1 MKITKYFVLPVIVV
15 FSNFISFTSLNAQS
29 LKGPALADSLL
40 KEIPNAKDDTSKIWL
55 YHKAARAIYRTDSAR
70 AMEYVNLYLD
80 LSKKIKWTKGIGLAY
95 MNMSRIARANSD
107 LAEGLNNA
115 RRAYETF
122 KQVNDTIPMA
132 DALLEMATNYEW
144 SGYYTKAIEN
154 NYASL
159 RLYED
164 AGNQPGMSMAYNAL
178 GVDYYRIDDYPKA
191 IENYEKSLALDKTS
205 GNKFGIAS
213 GLDNIASVYLEQ
225 REYAKANDYNLQAI
239 KIFEEIDD
247 QPAMGRIYFNRG
259 NLLQKQKDFA
269 AAYEFYSKSIA
280 INKKLGITRSLAFN
294 RGGMGELYYNLA
306 KNKDS
311 IETIPPSFPVSKAS
325 LLNNAYEH
333 FSEALRLS
341 REAGDMSLIM
351 RYADDLSQ
359 TEELRGNYAS
369 ALSFYKESTKYKDSI
384 FNDAN
389 QKKLAAIEN
398 EQLAATKDKEIQLLN
413 KDKALQAYEIKRQ
426 TEIRNIILI
435 GVALAALLSVY
446 GVWSYNRRKKTIFQ
460 KEVMEIQMR
469 ALRAQMNPHFIFN
482 SLHSINKYVLDNDKD
497 NASIYLSKFAKLMRL
512 ILENSREQYVS
523 LEDDLTAL
531 ELYMQ
536 LESLR
541 FKNGFKY
548 SVETEASVDKENTL
562 IPPLLL
568 QPFVENAIV
577 HGIANSD
584 NGFIKINISR
594 ANDMICCIVEDNGSG
609 SVKTLIAEK
618 EKNVPRKHQSLGV
631 KIIQERLDIINR
643 LQKVKSGIAAFQI
656 KDVENKPSGLRVEL
670 FLPFQLNF

>member
-1 MKITKYFVLPVIVV
+1 MKIIKYFVLLAVVV
-15 FSNFISFTSLNAQS
+15 FPNFISFQSLYAQS
-29 LKGPALADSLL
+29 LKRQVLADSLL
-40 KEIPNAKDDTSKIWL
+40 KEIPNAKDDTSKVWL
-55 YHKAARAIYRTDSAR
+55 YHKAARAIYATDSTR
-70 AMEYVNLYLD
+70 AMEYVNRYLN
-80 LSKKIKWTKGIGLAY
+80 LSKRIKWTKGIGLAY
-95 MNMSRIARANSD
+95 MNMSRIARAGSD
-107 LAEGLNNA
+107 FAEGLNNA

-122 KQVNDTIPMA
+122 KEINAKIPMA
-132 DALLEMATNYEW
+132 DALMEMATNYEW

-154 NYASL
+154 AYAAL
-159 RLYED
+159 GFYQD
-164 AGNQPGMSMAYNAL
+164 AGYTQGVSSAYNEL
-178 GVDYYRIDDYPKA
+178 GVNYYRMDDFPKA
-191 IENYEKSLALDKTS
+191 IENYENTLALDKAS

-225 REYAKANDYNLQAI
+225 KEYAKANDYNLQAI
-239 KIFEEIDD
+239 KIFEEIGD
-247 QPAMGRIYFNRG
+247 QPALGRIYFNRG
-259 NLLQKQKDFA
+259 NLLQKQKDFEA
-269 AAYEFYSKSIA
+269 AHEFYNKA
-280 INKKLGITRSLAFN
+280 MLINKKLGITRSLAFN
-294 RGGMGELYYNLA
+294 YGGMGELYYNLA

-311 IETIPPSFPVSKAS
+311 IKTIPTSFPVSKAL
-325 LLNNAYEH
+325 LLNNAYDH
-333 FSEALRLS
+333 FSEALKLS

-351 RYADDLSQ
+351 RYAEDLSQ

-369 ALSFYKESTKYKDSI
+369 ALNFYKESTKYKDSI
-384 FNDAN
+384 FNDEN

-398 EQLAATKDKEIQLLN
+398 EQLAATKDKEIQL
-413 KDKALQAYEIKRQ
+413 QASEIKRQ

-435 GVALAALLSVY
+435 AVALAALLSVY
-446 GVWSYNRRKKTIFQ
+446 FVWSYNRRKKTIFQ
-460 KEVMEIQMR
+460 KAVLEIQMR

-482 SLHSINKYVLDNDKD
+482 SLHSINKYVLDNDKG
-497 NASIYLSKFAKLMRL
+497 NASVYLSKFAKLMRL

-536 LESLR
+536 MESLR

-548 SVETEASVDKENTL
+548 SVETEASIDKENTL

-568 QPFVENAIV
+568 QPFVENAIM

-594 ANDMICCIVEDNGSG
+594 VNDMICCIVEDNGSG

-618 EKNVPRKHQSLGV
+618 EKDAPKKHQSLGI

-643 LQKVKSGIAAFQI
+643 LQKVKSGIAAFYV
-656 KDVENKPSGLRVEL
+656 KDAENKPSGLRVEL

>member
-1 MKITKYFVLPVIVV
+1 MKITQYFALSAVVLLL
-15 FSNFISFTSLNAQS
+15 NFPSLSSLYAQS
-29 LKGPALADSLL
+29 LKGQALADSLL

-55 YHKAARAIYRTDSAR
+55 YHKSVRAIYTTDSTQ
-70 AMEYVNLYLD
+70 AMRYINLYLD

-95 MNMSRIARANSD
+95 MNMSRLSRANSD
-107 LAEGLNNA
+107 FAAGLTNA
-115 RRAYETF
+115 RKAYETF
-122 KQVNDTIPMA
+122 KQVNDKIAMG
-132 DALLEMATNYEW
+132 DALLEMATSYEW

-159 RLYED
+159 RLYQD
-164 AGNQPGMSMAYNAL
+164 AGHAPGMSMAYNAL
-178 GVDYYRIDDYPKA
+178 GIDYYRIDDYPKA

-213 GLDNIASVYLEQ
+213 GLDNIASVFLEQ
-225 REYAKANDYNLQAI
+225 KEYAKANDYNLQAI
-239 KIFEEIDD
+239 KIFEETGD
-247 QPAMGRIYFNRG
+247 QAALGRIYFNRG
-259 NLLQKQKDFA
+259 NLLQKQEDFKG
-269 AAYEFYSKSIA
+269 AYEYYNKSIA
-280 INKKLGITRSLAFN
+280 INKKLDITRSLAFN
-294 RGGMGELYYNLA
+294 NGGIGELYFNLA
-306 KNKDS
+306 KNKD
-311 IETIPPSFPVSKAS
+311 IVKTMPPSFPVSKAS
-325 LLNNAYEH
+325 LLNNAYDH
-333 FSEALRLS
+333 FSEALKLS
-341 REAGDMSLIM
+341 RKAGDMSLIM
-351 RYADDLSQ
+351 RYAEDLSQ
-359 TEELRGNYAS
+359 TEEMRGNYAS

-398 EQLAATKDKEIQLLN
+398 EELAATKDKEIQLLN
-413 KDKALQAYEIKRQ
+413 KDKAIQAYEIKRQ
-426 TEIRNIILI
+426 TEIRNIILAA
-435 GVALAALLSVY
+435 VALAALLSVY
-446 GVWSYNRRKKTIFQ
+446 FVWSYNRRKKTIFQ

-482 SLHSINKYVLDNDKD
+482 SLHSINKYVLDNDKN
-497 NASIYLSKFAKLMRL
+497 NASVYLSKFAKLMRL

-523 LEDDLTAL
+523 LGDDLTAL

-548 SVETEASVDKENTL
+548 SVETEASIDKENTL

-584 NGFIKINISR
+584 NGFIKIHITR

-618 EKNVPRKHQSLGV
+618 EKDIPKKHQSLGI

-643 LQKVKSGIAAFQI
+643 LQKVKSGIAAFHV
-656 KDVENKPSGLRVEL
+656 KDAENKPSGRRVEL